1 MLAFLSKNNDEAQ
14 NAVSDVQYALQLR
27 REIGLRLEMEEY
39 IISLGLVVYLVSELS
54 LSPLFN
60 VGKRAVRLDK
70 VSKLGGKSVYLLL
83 VFFQRKNNDCLVLF
97 C

>member
-39 IISLGLVVYLVSELS
+39 VIALGLVVYLVSELS
-54 LSPLFN
+54 LYRGRQALSEQ
-60 VGKRAVRLDK
+60 G
-70 VSKLGGKSVYLLL
+70 
-83 VFFQRKNNDCLVLF
+83 
-97 C
+97 